1 MSMSEI
7 YNFSAGPAALPKSVL
22 RQIQAELLEYGNAK
36 ASVMEIS
43 HRGVDFMQVAQKA
56 EQDLRDLMSI
66 PNNYKV
72 LFLQG
77 GASSQ
82 FSMVPINLL
91 RGKTKANYANTGH
104 WSVKAI
110 AEAQRYC
117 EVNVCTDSTA
127 NKFTDIEDFSN
138 WNIDESAAYLHY
150 TPNETIAGL
159 EFDFVPEVDMPVVAD
174 MSSSILSRKIDVSK
188 FGVIYAGAQKN
199 IGVAGLTV
207 VIVREDLIGDVV
219 TKQPIL
225 FDYSTQADNDSMFNT
240 PTTFAWYT
248 AGLVFEWLKAQGGIK
263 AMAQINDRK
272 ASKLYQAIDSSDFYS
287 NPVNPKY
294 RSWMNVPFMLAD
306 DSLNKLFLEK
316 SYNANLLAL
325 KGHKSVGGMRASIY
339 NAMPESGVDALIEFM
354 TDFERQHG

>member
-1 MSMSEI
+1 MSEI

-22 RQIQAELLEYGNAK
+22 RQIQEELLEYGNAK

-43 HRGVDFMQVAQKA
+43 HRGVGFMQVAQKA
-56 EQDLRDLMSI
+56 EQDLRDLMNI
-66 PNNYKV
+66 PSNYKV

-199 IGVAGLTV
+199 IGIAGLTV

-219 TKQPIL
+219 AKQPIL

>member
-22 RQIQAELLEYGNAK
+22 RQIQEELLEYGNAK

-56 EQDLRDLMSI
+56 EQDLRDLMNI
-66 PNNYKV
+66 PSNYKV

-117 EVNVCTDSTA
+117 DVNICTDSSV
-127 NKFTDIEDFSN
+127 NKFTDIEDFTN
-138 WNIDESAAYLHY
+138 WTIDESAAYLHY

-159 EFDFVPEVDMPVVAD
+159 EFDFAPEVDMPVVAD
-174 MSSSILSRKIDVSK
+174 MSSSILSREIDVSK

-199 IGVAGLTV
+199 IGVAGATV

-219 TKQPIL
+219 AKQPIL

-294 RSWMNVPFMLAD
+294 RSWMNVPFILAD
-306 DSLNKLFLEK
+306 NSLDKLFLEK

-354 TDFERQHG
+354 ADFEKQYG

>member
-1 MSMSEI
+1 MSEI

-22 RQIQAELLEYGNAK
+22 RQIQEELLEYGNAK

-56 EQDLRDLMSI
+56 EQNLRDLMNI
-66 PNNYKV
+66 PSNYKV

-77 GASSQ
+77 GASAQ

-117 EVNVCTDSTA
+117 DVNICTDSSA
-127 NKFTDIEDFSN
+127 NKFTDIEDYSN

-199 IGVAGLTV
+199 IGVAGATV

-225 FDYSTQADNDSMFNT
+225 FDYATQADNDSMFNT